1 MDKVRLVERKAS
13 WVVDINLNGNDWQ
26 LYTSSDE
33 EACREAAKA
42 INQGIKTLALMG
54 CSKFDS
60 YYKLMT
66 PFSSLGACDTEP
78 LCVLEDVLVKLGI
91 VEEDK

>member
-1 MDKVRLVERKAS
+1 MDKVQLQAKTAS
-13 WVVDINLNGNDWQ
+13 WVVDITLDGSDWQ

-33 EACREAAKA
+33 AACHEAAKA

-54 CSKFDS
+54 CCKFDD
-60 YYKLMT
+60 YYKLMK
-66 PFSSLGACDTEP
+66 PFANLGACDTEP
-78 LCVLEDVLVKLGI
+78 LYVLEDVLVKLGI

>member
-1 MDKVRLVERKAS
+1 
-13 WVVDINLNGNDWQ
+13 
-26 LYTSSDE
+26 
-33 EACREAAKA
+33 
-42 INQGIKTLALMG
+42 MG